1 MASTL
6 AHRGPDDQGTWA
18 DDVVGLGH
26 RRLSIL
32 DLSSAGHQPMA
43 LAERGL
49 VLSYNGEVYN
59 FAELREELTRSGGP
73 FRTGTD
79 TEVVLRAFAAWGP
92 ASFAR
97 LNGIFAFAL
106 WDARS
111 RELWL
116 VRDRFG
122 VKPLYYAEHDGDL
135 AFGSEIKSLLEW
147 NPLLREPDV
156 PALHE
161 YLWFGN
167 ALGTRTM
174 FAGIRQLEA
183 GHYLRC
189 TTDGTVRV
197 ASWRIE
203 DVDARA
209 QILERLRRSVRGQLV
224 ADVPV
229 GVMLSG
235 GIDSSAI
242 TAFASEA
249 VSGLKTY
256 SVGFDFMTGPTELP
270 RARRVAEH
278 FGTDHHE
285 LMIRGGESRAVIE
298 ALVDA
303 HDEPFGDAANI
314 PLFLVSRAIRD
325 QVKVVLQGDGGDE
338 IFAGYRR
345 HSMISRYPDW
355 PRAAHLA
362 LAATGLLSQ
371 GRRVQQAR
379 RMLRVL
385 AERDA
390 GRRMAL
396 YLTMES
402 PLDPPTGILS
412 AEWRRRIEAHDPFAR
427 YEACARRFGRE
438 TPLQMMR
445 YTDCAVILPDTF
457 LEKVDRSTMANGL
470 EVRVPFLDAN
480 IADYA
485 LGLPADMV
493 ARGGETKRILKA
505 ALRGTVPDYVLD
517 APKTGF
523 GVPYGEWLATDLHDY
538 MREVLTDPAVA
549 RWGVFD
555 AARID
560 RCMREHRAGRGRY
573 GFLLWK
579 ALHLALWYERRIAS

>member
-183 GHYLRC
+183 GHY
-189 TTDGTVRV
+189 
-197 ASWRIE
+197 
-203 DVDARA
+203 
-209 QILERLRRSVRGQLV
+209 RRH
-224 ADVPV
+224 
-229 GVMLSG
+229 
-235 GIDSSAI
+235 
-242 TAFASEA
+242 
-249 VSGLKTY
+249 
-256 SVGFDFMTGPTELP
+256 
-270 RARRVAEH
+270 RARRLLA
-278 FGTDHHE
+278 D
-285 LMIRGGESRAVIE
+285 RGCC
-298 ALVDA
+298 
-303 HDEPFGDAANI
+303 P
-314 PLFLVSRAIRD
+314 
-325 QVKVVLQGDGGDE
+325 
-338 IFAGYRR
+338 
-345 HSMISRYPDW
+345 
-355 PRAAHLA
+355 
-362 LAATGLLSQ
+362 
-371 GRRVQQAR
+371 
-379 RMLRVL
+379 
-385 AERDA
+385 
-390 GRRMAL
+390 
-396 YLTMES
+396 
-402 PLDPPTGILS
+402 
-412 AEWRRRIEAHDPFAR
+412 
-427 YEACARRFGRE
+427 
-438 TPLQMMR
+438 
-445 YTDCAVILPDTF
+445 
-457 LEKVDRSTMANGL
+457 
-470 EVRVPFLDAN
+470 
-480 IADYA
+480 
-485 LGLPADMV
+485 
-493 ARGGETKRILKA
+493 
-505 ALRGTVPDYVLD
+505 
-517 APKTGF
+517 
-523 GVPYGEWLATDLHDY
+523 
-538 MREVLTDPAVA
+538 
-549 RWGVFD
+549 
-555 AARID
+555 
-560 RCMREHRAGRGRY
+560 RGRCR
-573 GFLLWK
+573 
-579 ALHLALWYERRIAS
+579 A